1 MQIIFRCPRTGT
13 QLAMPVTPPG
23 FDVTVGRE
31 VELVDMAQTGQL
43 ALPGLKTLMNE
54 EQEYLLPAERRN
66 YTDPTYTG
74 NPYDI
79 VDQLI
84 RWSDAGEVLRYII
97 MDTPINLPVLLGP
110 IRHGQRDGT
119 GDVVVHF
126 QLHGYREPVQ
136 PTVSKPDTKNGSRP
150 SGGSNQPTVS
160 KYVVK
165 KGDSLWAIC
174 RKFYGKGQLA
184 YKLASVNGIKNPN
197 LIFPGQELR
206 LPPKDQL

>member
-1 MQIIFRCPRTGT
+1 MQIIFRCPKTGT

-23 FDVTVGRE
+23 FDVAAGRE
-31 VELVDMAQTGQL
+31 VEPIDMAQTGQL
-43 ALPGLKTLMNE
+43 ALPGLQTLMNE
-54 EQEYLLPAERRN
+54 EHEYLLPAERRN

-79 VDQLI
+79 VNQLI
-84 RWSDAGEVLRYII
+84 RWSDAGEVLRYIVT
-97 MDTPINLPVLLGP
+97 DTPINLPVLLGP
-110 IRHGQRDGT
+110 ITYGQHDGT
-119 GDVVVHF
+119 GDVTVRF
-126 QLHGYREPVQ
+126 QLHGYREPVL
-136 PTVSKPDTKNGSRP
+136 PAVSNSDTKNSSRP
-150 SGGSNQPTVS
+150 SGGSNQPAAS

-184 YKLASVNGIKNPN
+184 YKLAAVNGIKNAN

-206 LPPKDQL
+206 LPPKSQL